1 MQHGH
6 THTQHKMG
14 HVMGRGYGKTL
25 QRWGLDREPRNG
37 WQLEWK

>member
-1 MQHGH
+1 
-6 THTQHKMG
+6 MG

-25 QRWGLDREPRNG
+25 QRWGLVREPRNG